1 MSLEPPARSFTTPS
15 PTTPATHTQTHIHVR
30 TRPWGEA
37 RAVSA
42 HRMGQPGALWLGS
55 RLPGGGPGALG
66 THSPYLPLHIPGL
79 PPAPLQVPLP
89 TSQRLIPL
97 IPSKGPISLSC
108 SQLRGCL
115 LSSRGTV
122 PQFVLPPPYL
132 ISVTPIPICF
142 PAHSHTH
149 PLSWLSKLSAS
160 LSSPAGGGVGGGAGW
175 GGGGWP
181 LRGLG
186 KGDMGGG
193 GPGCSSEKG
202 KEGKRGERERQRQR
216 QAASQPALYPCRI
229 DLPCHSPGR

>member
-1 MSLEPPARSFTTPS
+1 MVGQQAAWGWPRCSGHPLTIPSSAHPRASPRSPPG
-15 PTTPATHTQTHIHVR
+15 TPAHLPKAHPSHTLKGPH
-30 TRPWGEA
+30 
-37 RAVSA
+37 
-42 HRMGQPGALWLGS
+42 
-55 RLPGGGPGALG
+55 LPEL
-66 THSPYLPLHIPGL
+66 
-79 PPAPLQVPLP
+79 LP
-89 TSQRLIPL
+89 TEGMPAFFQGDC
-97 IPSKGPISLSC
+97 PSVCP
-108 SQLRGCL
+108 
-115 LSSRGTV
+115 T
-122 PQFVLPPPYL
+122 PPYL